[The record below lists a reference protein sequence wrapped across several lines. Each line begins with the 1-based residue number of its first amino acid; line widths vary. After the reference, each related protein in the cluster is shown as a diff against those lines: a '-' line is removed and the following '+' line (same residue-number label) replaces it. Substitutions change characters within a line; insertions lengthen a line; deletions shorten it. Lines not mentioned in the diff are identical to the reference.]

1 MSSTDRRIAR
11 EPLAAVMVCD
21 HDDCLTCCPPTLEA
35 LRPLVARTPRA
46 ILIRTGC
53 LHPNDPCPDS
63 GEACG
68 VRLQHCTDDL
78 RPLGASVAAS
88 GTTRATYRQVQ
99 AWLDQPRP

>member
-1 MSSTDRRIAR
+1 MSSTDSGIAS

-21 HDDCLTCCPPTLEA
+21 HGGCLNCGPPTLEA

-53 LHPNDPCPDS
+53 LHPSDPCPAS
-63 GEACG
+63 WETCA

-78 RPLGASVAAS
+78 SPLGPSVAVI
-88 GTTRATYRQVQ
+88 GTTRATFRQVQ